1 MGAPVDRGDRTMG
14 DWDSKGSAARR
25 DDPALSIVIP
35 AFNEADRLAGALGRL
50 LEVLWEGNFDPAST
64 EIVVVDDGSE
74 DATAEMATYLLAG
87 LPRSTVLR
95 LPTNRGKGA
104 AVRAGVARATGSVV
118 TFLDA
123 DMAVDPSALPNLVRQ
138 LDGLDV
144 AIGSRSVEGS
154 LVDCRS
160 VRRTLMGRAFN
171 HLATTATGLAMKDTQ
186 CGFKAFRSPVARLLF
201 HFAVIDR
208 FAFDV
213 EILHLARSLGLR
225 IGEVPV
231 SWRHVPGSHIRP
243 IADPMSMVT
252 DLWRTRSRHSSIAVQ
267 GLLATPPV
275 HVGRHAPTP
284 ATDDDPG
291 WCGTAAQALRSVVR
305 QTDAVLPWGHGALVL
320 LPLYDA
326 EEQVAVRASV
336 AHRLPGWE
344 LEPARVR
351 FDQLIAAAPLSA
363 RIVAGTSEA
372 GYAPPPPLAVP
383 GMQESR
389 PGRMAGHGA
398 GHGAGEREPAQQRVP
413 EESEAQ
419 QRVPEQRAAGAAG
432 RPGDADRVP
441 RGSRTLGAALPAPA
455 SRLPARPAGAS

>member
-14 DWDSKGSAARR
+14 NWDSKGSAGRR

-50 LEVLWEGNFDPAST
+50 LEVLWEGAFDPAST

-74 DATAEMATYLLAG
+74 DATADVAMYLLAG

-104 AVRAGVARATGSVV
+104 AVRAGVAHATGSVV

-171 HLATTATGLAMKDTQ
+171 HLATTATGLALKDTQ

-243 IADPMSMVT
+243 LADPMSMVT
-252 DLWRTRSRHSSIAVQ
+252 DLWRTRSRHSSITVQ
-267 GLLATPPV
+267 GLLATPPA

-284 ATDDDPG
+284 AANDDPG
-291 WCGTAAQALRSVVR
+291 SCDAAAHTLRSVVR

-363 RIVAGTSEA
+363 RIVTGTSEA
-372 GYAPPPPLAVP
+372 GYAPPPPLPLAGTP
-383 GMQESR
+383 SSR
-389 PGRMAGHGA
+389 PGSSTGHVTG
-398 GHGAGEREPAQQRVP
+398 GREPVQQR
-413 EESEAQ
+413 AA
-419 QRVPEQRAAGAAG
+419 EQRAAGAAG
-432 RPGDADRVP
+432 HLEGAGRAPRGAGRAP
-441 RGSRTLGAALPAPA
+441 RGSRTLGAALPATA
-455 SRLPARPAGAS
+455 GRLPAHPSGAS